1 MHFVI
6 FSTRIPDHSGNTDAW
21 ILRSNP
27 MPSYRL
33 FPVGR
38 ALGSKSSS
46 LQLCEDLACSSSKSS
61 YRRVREEEPQRARE
75 RQFRQASSSTLLKSH
90 PMPKLSAKSRARKI
104 KLLLFD
110 VDGVLTDGKLF
121 IFPAPSG
128 TQQSILEQSAKHGG
142 KGGFGFHS
150 QSLIE
155 AKGFHAHDGT
165 SISLARLAGIKTGLI
180 TKRISETVA
189 LRARDLKLE
198 YVRQGIQDKG
208 TAFEDIVKE
217 EGIRAE
223 EAAFVGDDVID
234 LPAMRAS
241 GLAIAVKNARAE
253 VKKEAHYVTPHAGGD
268 GALRDAVEF
277 ILKAKGKW
285 NEIVEAYITERT
297 PTVQ

>member
-1 MHFVI
+1 
-6 FSTRIPDHSGNTDAW
+6 
-21 ILRSNP
+21 
-27 MPSYRL
+27 
-33 FPVGR
+33 
-38 ALGSKSSS
+38 
-46 LQLCEDLACSSSKSS
+46 
-61 YRRVREEEPQRARE
+61 
-75 RQFRQASSSTLLKSH
+75 
-90 PMPKLSAKSRARKI
+90 MPKLSAQARARKI

-121 IFPAPSG
+121 IFPAPAG
-128 TQQSILEQSAKHGG
+128 LQQSVLSQTEKDQSTQHAG

-198 YVRQGIQDKG
+198 YVRQGIQDKR
-208 TAFEDIVKE
+208 TAFDEIVKE
-217 EGIRAE
+217 EGIKPE
-223 EAAFVGDDVID
+223 DAAFVGDDVID
-234 LPAMRAS
+234 LPAMRAV
-241 GLAIAVKNARAE
+241 GLSIAVKNARPE
-253 VKKEAHYVTPHAGGD
+253 VKKEAHYITPHAGGD

-277 ILKAKGKW
+277 ILKAQGKW
-285 NEIVEAYITERT
+285 KKIVEAYIGERS

>member
-1 MHFVI
+1 
-6 FSTRIPDHSGNTDAW
+6 
-21 ILRSNP
+21 
-27 MPSYRL
+27 
-33 FPVGR
+33 
-38 ALGSKSSS
+38 
-46 LQLCEDLACSSSKSS
+46 
-61 YRRVREEEPQRARE
+61 
-75 RQFRQASSSTLLKSH
+75 
-90 PMPKLSAKSRARKI
+90 MPKLSAQARARKI

-128 TQQSILEQSAKHGG
+128 MQPSALDQRTQERSAELAGQA
-142 KGGFGFHS
+142 GFGFHS
-150 QSLIE
+150 QSSSGPSLIE

-198 YVRQGIQDKG
+198 YVRQGIQDKR
-208 TAFEDIVKE
+208 TAIEEIVKE
-217 EGIRAE
+217 EGIKLE

-234 LPAMRAS
+234 LPAMRAA

-253 VKKEAHYVTPHAGGD
+253 VKKESQYITPHAGGD

-277 ILKAKGKW
+277 ILKAQGKW
-285 NEIVEAYITERT
+285 KKIVEAYIGKRSPKTK
-297 PTVQ
+297 